1 MASPRC
7 ARTWRPLLLSC
18 SVHSFITYSLWSGE
32 QTSGAIAR
40 MDVRKLDGKHLK
52 NLRVAS
58 GHSQEELA
66 DKAGI
71 HQTYLSGV
79 EGGKRNPSIM
89 VLQRIADGLGVDV
102 VRLFER

>member
-1 MASPRC
+1 MASLRC
-7 ARTWRPLLLSC
+7 ANAGRPLRLSC

-32 QTSGAIAR
+32 QSSGAIAR
-40 MDVRKLDGKHLK
+40 MDVRKRVGKNVK
-52 NLRVAS
+52 NLRVDS
-58 GHSQEELA
+58 GLSQEELA